1 MRNTEQVQSIVSDL
15 HAWSSV
21 LAIAIVVVSVIGI
34 AEHLAERRG
43 VVIIP
48 SFVLLLLSAA
58 LLAHLLA
65 PAAYSSAAPSLLYA
79 GYYLFLAMIYLSIGP
94 IVATAEGNSTRLF
107 AEAMLFNVAGLL
119 LGSAIAGTETVLGT
133 GHATLTVLCLTYALL
148 IAGFMLLGSRSYSLF
163 RINNFDEEEYSFEY
177 LIPRPEASAAR
188 GAAGASGRT
197 MSAASEESAG
207 ASTILDAIVEQC
219 EAVSSRYRLSSREE
233 EVLVELARGR
243 TIASIAETLT
253 VSENTIKAHTKS
265 IYRKLGVHT
274 REELLS
280 CVEKVTL

>member
-1 MRNTEQVQSIVSDL
+1 
-15 HAWSSV
+15 
-21 LAIAIVVVSVIGI
+21 
-34 AEHLAERRG
+34 
-43 VVIIP
+43 
-48 SFVLLLLSAA
+48 
-58 LLAHLLA
+58 
-65 PAAYSSAAPSLLYA
+65 
-79 GYYLFLAMIYLSIGP
+79 MIYLSIGP

-119 LGSAIAGTETVLGT
+119 LGSAIAGAETVLGA

-188 GAAGASGRT
+188 GAAAAGAADAGAGADGT
-197 MSAASEESAG
+197 ASEEGAG
-207 ASTILDAIVEQC
+207 VPTMLDAIVEQC
-219 EAVSSRYRLSSREE
+219 ETVSSRYRLSGREE

>member
-1 MRNTEQVQSIVSDL
+1 
-15 HAWSSV
+15 
-21 LAIAIVVVSVIGI
+21 
-34 AEHLAERRG
+34 
-43 VVIIP
+43 
-48 SFVLLLLSAA
+48 
-58 LLAHLLA
+58 
-65 PAAYSSAAPSLLYA
+65 
-79 GYYLFLAMIYLSIGP
+79 
-94 IVATAEGNSTRLF
+94 
-107 AEAMLFNVAGLL
+107 
-119 LGSAIAGTETVLGT
+119 
-133 GHATLTVLCLTYALL
+133 
-148 IAGFMLLGSRSYSLF
+148 
-163 RINNFDEEEYSFEY
+163 
-177 LIPRPEASAAR
+177 
-188 GAAGASGRT
+188 